1 MNAPT
6 TESAA
11 RRPVSREM
19 SKILAD
25 CRDLAIHRLLLAF
38 TTLMDKV
45 SDMLM
50 DRASR
55 TDVRDEQQIYMDAR
69 ATLKAQRP
77 SLMGEFERRM
87 RTRVND
93 GIAGKVADKADFS
106 KEVDVD
112 KLTLVDTSAMDESV
126 ITGNI
131 TRVVENPCHDE
142 LQTLNRGIGHLLGN
156 PDLETAP
163 ESARAGRRS
172 SIRSPRRSSRSR
184 PRSGSSSRS

>member
-1 MNAPT
+1 KPPRKHGCPGTGRSTKGCGTTRMSAPT
-6 TESAA
+6 TETAA

-38 TTLMDKV
+38 TALMDKV

-55 TDVRDEQQIYMDAR
+55 SDVRDEQQVYMDAR
-69 ATLKAQRP
+69 ATLKSQRL

-93 GIAGKVADKADFS
+93 GISGKTADKADFS
-106 KEVDVD
+106 KVDVD

-126 ITGNI
+126 VTGNI
-131 TRVVENPCHDE
+131 TRVVEN
-142 LQTLNRGIGHLLGN
+142 L
-156 PDLETAP
+156 
-163 ESARAGRRS
+163 
-172 SIRSPRRSSRSR
+172 
-184 PRSGSSSRS
+184 